1 MSLIPGRHLCTVAAP
16 ANGWFATA
24 GKNDTPFIR
33 IPLTITEGAMKG
45 QTHVYQAWISD
56 AAYERTM
63 KNLQE
68 VFGWDGDLENLAQQ
82 VNTGPFVG
90 KPCSIVCEEEPDHNG
105 NPRVIIKWLNG
116 PDGGGKLMAANVAL
130 QLARRLS
137 GKPAADTSHAGPPQ
151 ERRAQPKPPT
161 DPLDPSGTE
170 AEQDIPF

>member
-24 GKNDTPFIR
+24 GKNMTPYLR
-33 IPLTITEGAMKG
+33 IPLIISEGALKG

-90 KPCSIVCEEEPDHNG
+90 KPCSIVCEEAPDHNG
-105 NPRVIIKWLNG
+105 NPVVRIKWLNG
-116 PDGGGKLMAANVAL
+116 PDGGGKLMQANAAL
-130 QLARRLS
+130 QLARRLR
-137 GKPAADTSHAGPPQ
+137 GKPPGDDFPTGAPV
-151 ERRAQPKPPT
+151 ERRAAPRPPAG
-161 DPLDPSGTE
+161 DLSDEELRG
-170 AEQDIPF
+170 AQDEPF

>member
-1 MSLIPGRHLCTVAAP
+1 MNLTPGRHLCTVAAP

-33 IPLTITEGAMKG
+33 IPLTISEGAMKG

-82 VNTGPFVG
+82 IDSGPFVG
-90 KPCSIVCEEEPDHNG
+90 KLCSIVCEEEPDHNG
-105 NPRVIIKWLNG
+105 NPVVRIKWLNSAE
-116 PDGGGKLMAANVAL
+116 GGSKQMQVNAAL
-130 QLARRLS
+130 QLARRLK
-137 GKPAADTSHAGPPQ
+137 GKPLGDDMPSGAPVERKAIPQ
-151 ERRAQPKPPT
+151 RLA
-161 DPLDPSGTE
+161 DPLDDVATD
-170 AEQDIPF
+170 QDIPF